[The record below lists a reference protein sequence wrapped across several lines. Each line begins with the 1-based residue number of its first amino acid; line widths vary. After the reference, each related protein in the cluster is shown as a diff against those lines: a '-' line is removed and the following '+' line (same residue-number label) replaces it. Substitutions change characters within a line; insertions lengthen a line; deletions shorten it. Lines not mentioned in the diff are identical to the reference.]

1 MEKKVLSRKVLQ
13 SIVALVCVGIV
24 QYYSFMYADFEKYSS
39 RVPDI
44 LGDYR
49 RISFV
54 RLFD

>member
-13 SIVALVCVGIV
+13 SIVALVCGDC
-24 QYYSFMYADFEKYSS
+24 QYYSFMYVDFEKYSS